1 MSAVSCREGN
11 TALPRGRGFLGF
23 GSGRR
28 KTVLEGS
35 PEHLLLKEGKV
46 LNPGGQDQSWEEG
59 DLREGKSDPE
69 GSSQIF
75 HGWEQLERAVES
87 PDSFLVTYGKSQ
99 DKSSI
104 VA

>member
-35 PEHLLLKEGKV
+35 PEHLLLKEDKV
-46 LNPGGQDQSWEEG
+46 LILGGQDLSWEKG
-59 DLREGKSDPE
+59 DSREGKSEPK
-69 GSSQIF
+69 GRSQIF
-75 HGWEQLERAVES
+75 HGWEQLERTVES
-87 PDSFLVTYGKSQ
+87 QYFFLGTQGKSQ
-99 DKSSI
+99 NKSSI
-104 VA
+104 VT